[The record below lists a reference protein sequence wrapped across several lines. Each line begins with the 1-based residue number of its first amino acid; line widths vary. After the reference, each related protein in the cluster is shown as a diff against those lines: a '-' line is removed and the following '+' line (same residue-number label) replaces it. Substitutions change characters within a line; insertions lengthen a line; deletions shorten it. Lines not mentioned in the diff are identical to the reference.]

1 MPEQVPNDNLGLRQP
16 VHITSLTYLGTNHPN
31 QFIAGT
37 RLGHVRHYDTRSAR
51 RPVSDWKLTKM
62 ESIKTL
68 EKGASEQCVTTTLY
82 FFPSNLISGSV
93 KLLPA
98 IIDAIYLLSIC
109 ELAV

>member
-16 VHITSLTYLGTNHPN
+16 VHITSLTYLGPNHPN
-31 QFIAGT
+31 QLIAGT
-37 RLGHVRHYDTRSAR
+37 QLGHVHHYDVRSGR
-51 RPVSDWKLTKM
+51 RPVSDWKVAKM

-68 EKGASEQCVTTTLY
+68 EKGASEQWATITLY
-82 FFPSNLISGSV
+82 FPSNLTSGSV
-93 KLLPA
+93 KLLPV